1 MAPVVFLACI
11 AAYFLVLLLV
21 SYITTRKYDAQSY
34 FTGNRNSVWY
44 LVAIGLISDTLSG
57 VSFISVPGKVGLAQF
72 SYLQTILGYIVGY
85 FIIAAVLVPL
95 FYKRG
100 LTSIYSYLDERFGP
114 VTQKIGA
121 AFFIL
126 SRLTG
131 SAARLFVVAGVLQRF
146 VFSHYHIPFTVS
158 VTVMV
163 ALMLVYTYRG
173 GIKTLVWTDAL
184 QSFFLL
190 SSVVIITVMV
200 ARELDWTLLSFPAK
214 LADSPYSQVFFWD
227 NWKAPNF
234 FPKDFFG
241 GMMIA
246 VAMTGLDQNMM
257 QKNLSCRT
265 LGDAKKNIY
274 TFSLVQA
281 LVNGAFV
288 MLGGLFYAYINSRG
302 IALPT
307 DPVSGRLLTDSLFPS
322 IALDGIGGLAA
333 IAFIVGLTAAAF
345 SSADGVLTTLT
356 TSFYIDILGRSTE
369 KMLPEQ
375 QRVKNRIHIGMA
387 AALLATILLFQAYNN
402 SALID
407 TVLFL
412 AAITYGPMLGLFAFG
427 ILHRQKIWDNG
438 SVIIC
443 LVAPALCFILS
454 KNAQNWLAGY
464 KFGNELLIL
473 NGMFTYI
480 GLWLISAK
488 SHQTF
493 TK

>member
-1 MAPVVFLACI
+1 MAPYIFVFFI
-11 AAYFLVLLLV
+11 VAYFVVLLLA
-21 SYITTRKYDAQSY
+21 SYFTTRKVDTQSY
-34 FTGNRNSVWY
+34 FTGNRNSAWY
-44 LVAIGLISDTLSG
+44 LVALGLISDTLSG

-72 SYLQTILGYIVGY
+72 SYLQTIFGYIFGY
-85 FIIAAVLVPL
+85 FIIAAILVPL

-100 LTSIYSYLDERFGP
+100 LTSIYSYLQERFGP
-114 VTQKIGA
+114 TTQKTGA
-121 AFFIL
+121 LFFIL

-131 SAARLFVVAGVLQRF
+131 SAARLFVVAGVLQLI
-146 VFSHYHIPFTVS
+146 VFNHYNIPFSVS

-184 QSFFLL
+184 QSLFLL
-190 SSVVIITVMV
+190 SSVLIIIVMV
-200 ARELDWTLLSFPAK
+200 TRELGWDVTNIVGN
-214 LADSPYSQVFFWD
+214 LARSEHSQVFFWN

-265 LGDAKKNIY
+265 LGEAKKNIY
-274 TFSLVQA
+274 WFAFIQA
-281 LVNGAFV
+281 VVNGSFV
-288 MLGGLFYAYINSRG
+288 LLGGLFYEYIKMRG
-302 IALPT
+302 FALPV
-307 DPVSGRLLTDSLFPS
+307 DPVTGRTITDTLFPY
-322 IALDGIGGLAA
+322 IAIDGIGGLAA

-356 TSFYIDILGRSTE
+356 TSFYIDMLGRSTDNMNE
-369 KMLPEQ
+369 GQKRL
-375 QRVKNRIHIGMA
+375 KNYIHIGMA
-387 AALLATILLFQAYNN
+387 VLLLLTILLFQAYNN

-427 ILHRQKIWDNG
+427 IFNKRTIIDKG
-438 SVIIC
+438 SVIVC
-443 LVAPALCFILS
+443 LIAPALCFVLS
-454 KNAQNWLAGY
+454 KNSASWLGGY
-464 KFGNELLIL
+464 KFGNELLIV

-480 GLWLISAK
+480 GLWLISKNNKAI
-488 SHQTF
+488 HVN
-493 TK
+493 